1 MMRRIAVFGALAVL
15 ILCTAQA
22 QELQPVPTIVP
33 PTPVPYDTT
42 GASETALTASA
53 IARIQNSGR
62 VRIGVLYTEPPFGE
76 FTERGEV
83 KGLDADLAR
92 AMAEAW
98 GVELRLRQV
107 TRQTALEL
115 LASNDIDLLVA
126 AQVHRRE
133 LDRTL
138 EFSQTYYL
146 GSLSVMLRAD
156 DGASDLGGLNGR
168 KLGVVMGSAA
178 EASAR
183 RWATR
188 VGFNGTIE
196 TFVTLDRVYG
206 ALGSGVIDAV
216 VAQRHQ
222 LGRLSFLT
230 PDEVKIIDE
239 NLELEPYAVAFRRQD
254 LPLRQ
259 LVNHTLQVLQVNG
272 KLDEIRAAHFTDGT
286 YHEVP
291 VWANVGGDAP
301 NPSTYSTT
309 IPYPTTYAIPRIQNA
324 GVVRVAGPFLSA
336 EALASATESEK
347 RLDRFRREFVNQLV
361 RNWGVR
367 VEFMTAPQNEAVQLV
382 ADGNADMAIGITPDW
397 NLASQADFSMPYL
410 MHGLRLIVPQN
421 SNVFGF
427 EDLRGGGTVATLFNE
442 PGSAQAAVREA
453 EEAQARIEGFQTDES
468 SIALQLLEDL
478 NADVAFADVFKLMP
492 HLEAYP
498 EGLRL
503 TDEWYT
509 REYAV
514 AALPLNDADFRL
526 LVDYSIQ
533 SLVQDGTLINL
544 WRGLLPEEDMPQLE
558 IYPGPTEFLGFE
570 LG

>member
-1 MMRRIAVFGALAVL
+1 MMRRIAVFGALAVM
-15 ILCTAQA
+15 ILFTAQA
-22 QELQPVPTIVP
+22 QEPQPVPTIVP

-42 GASETALTASA
+42 GASESALTESA

-92 AMAEAW
+92 ALAEAW

-133 LDRTL
+133 LDRTV

-146 GSLSVMLRAD
+146 GSLSVMVRGD
-156 DGASDLGGLNGR
+156 DGTTDLGGLNGR
-168 KLGVVMGSAA
+168 KLGVVMGSTA

-183 RWATR
+183 RWASR
-188 VGFNGTIE
+188 VGFNGSIE
-196 TFVTLDRVYG
+196 TFVTLDRLYG
-206 ALGSGVIDAV
+206 ALGSGAVDAV

-222 LGRLSFLT
+222 LGRLAFLA
-230 PDEVKIIDE
+230 PDAVKILDE

-259 LVNHTLQVLQVNG
+259 LINRTLQVLQVNG
-272 KLDEIRAAHFTDGT
+272 KLDEIRAAHFTEGS
-286 YHEVP
+286 YNEIP
-291 VWANVGGDAP
+291 VWANAGEDAP
-301 NPSTYSTT
+301 QPAAYSAT

-347 RLDRFRREFVNQLV
+347 RLDTFYREFVNQLV

-367 VEFMTAPQNEAVQLV
+367 VEFTSAPQSEAVQLV
-382 ADGNADMAIGITPDW
+382 ADGGADLAIGITPDW
-397 NLASQADFSMPYL
+397 NLAAQADFSMPYL
-410 MHGLRLIVPQN
+410 MHGLRLMAPAN

-427 EDLRGGGTVATLFNE
+427 EELRGGGTVATLFNE
-442 PGSAQAAVREA
+442 PASAAAAVREA
-453 EEAQARIEGFQTDES
+453 EAAQARIEGFQTDES

-478 NADVAFADVFKLMP
+478 NADVAFADVFRLMP

-498 EGLRL
+498 DGLRL

-509 REYAV
+509 REYVV

-533 SLVQDGTLINL
+533 SLVRDGTLSNL
-544 WRGLLPEEDMPQLE
+544 WNGLLPDADKPQLE

>member
-1 MMRRIAVFGALAVL
+1 MMRRIAVFGALAVI
-15 ILCTAQA
+15 ILFTAQA
-22 QELQPVPTIVP
+22 QEPQPVPTIVP

-42 GASETALTASA
+42 GASESALTESA

-92 AMAEAW
+92 ALAEAW

-133 LDRTL
+133 LDRTV

-146 GSLSVMLRAD
+146 GSLSVMVRGD
-156 DGASDLGGLNGR
+156 DGTTDLGGLNGR
-168 KLGVVMGSAA
+168 KLGVVMGSTA

-183 RWATR
+183 RWASR
-188 VGFNGTIE
+188 VGFNGSIE
-196 TFVTLDRVYG
+196 TFVTLDRLYG
-206 ALGSGVIDAV
+206 ALGSGAVDAV

-222 LGRLSFLT
+222 LGRLAFLA
-230 PDEVKIIDE
+230 PDAVKILDE

-259 LVNHTLQVLQVNG
+259 LINRTLQVLQVNG
-272 KLDEIRAAHFTDGT
+272 KLDEIRAAHFTEGS
-286 YHEVP
+286 YNEIP
-291 VWANVGGDAP
+291 VWANAGEDAP
-301 NPSTYSTT
+301 QPAAYSAT

-347 RLDRFRREFVNQLV
+347 RLDTFYREFVNQLV

-367 VEFMTAPQNEAVQLV
+367 VEFTTAPQSEAVQLV
-382 ADGNADMAIGITPDW
+382 ADGGADLAIGITPDW
-397 NLASQADFSMPYL
+397 NLAAQADFSMPYL
-410 MHGLRLIVPQN
+410 MHGLRLMAPAN

-427 EDLRGGGTVATLFNE
+427 EELRGGGTVATLFNE
-442 PGSAQAAVREA
+442 PASAAAAVREA
-453 EEAQARIEGFQTDES
+453 EAAQARIEGFQTDES

-478 NADVAFADVFKLMP
+478 NADVAFADVFRLMP

-498 EGLRL
+498 DGLRL

-509 REYAV
+509 REYVV

-533 SLVQDGTLINL
+533 SLVRDGTLSNL
-544 WRGLLPEEDMPQLE
+544 WNGLLPDSDKPQLE

>member
-1 MMRRIAVFGALAVL
+1 MMRRLAVFGALAVMAL
-15 ILCTAQA
+15 FTAQA
-22 QELQPVPTIVP
+22 QEPQPVPTISP

-42 GASETALTASA
+42 GAIESVLTASA
-53 IARIQNSGR
+53 IARIQDSGR

-92 AMAEAW
+92 ALAEAW

-115 LASNDIDLLVA
+115 LQANDIDLLVA

-146 GSLSVMLRAD
+146 GALSVMVRAD
-156 DGASDLGGLNGR
+156 DGAADLGGLNGR

-183 RWATR
+183 RWAAR

-196 TFVTLDRVYG
+196 TFITLDRLYG
-206 ALGSGVIDAV
+206 ALGSGTIDAV

-222 LGRLSFLT
+222 LSRLAFLA
-230 PDEVKIIDE
+230 PDAVKILDQD
-239 NLELEPYAVAFRRQD
+239 LELEPYAISFRRQD

-259 LVNHTLQVLQVNG
+259 LINRTLQVFQASG
-272 KLDEIRAAHFTDGT
+272 KLDEIRAAHFTEGT
-286 YHEVP
+286 YSEVP
-291 VWANVGGDAP
+291 VWANAGGDVPQPAA
-301 NPSTYSTT
+301 YSST
-309 IPYPTTYAIPRIQNA
+309 IPYPSTYAIPRIQNA

-336 EALASATESEK
+336 ESLASATESEK
-347 RLDRFRREFVNQLV
+347 RLDRFQREFVNQMV

-367 VEFMTAPQNEAVQLV
+367 IEFVTAPQNEAIQLV
-382 ADGNADMAIGITPDW
+382 ADGGADMAIGIAPDW
-397 NLASQADFSMPYL
+397 NLADQADFSMPYL
-410 MHGLRLIVPQN
+410 LHGLRMIVPEN

-427 EDLRGGGTVATLFNE
+427 EELRGGGTVATLFNE

-453 EEAQARIEGFQTDES
+453 EKAQARIEGFQTDES

-503 TDEWYT
+503 TNQWYT
-509 REYAV
+509 QEYFV

-533 SLVQDGTLINL
+533 SLVRDGTLNNL
-544 WRGLLPEEDMPQLE
+544 WAGLLPPEDMPQLE
-558 IYPGPTEFLGFE
+558 IYPGPTDFLGFE

>member
-1 MMRRIAVFGALAVL
+1 MMRRIAVFGALAVML
-15 ILCTAQA
+15 LFTVQA
-22 QELQPVPTIVP
+22 QEPQPVPTLIP

-42 GASETALTASA
+42 GASESALTESA
-53 IARIQNSGR
+53 IARMQNTGR

-92 AMAEAW
+92 ALAETW

-107 TRQTALEL
+107 TRQTAFEL
-115 LASNDIDLLVA
+115 LAGNDIDLLVS

-146 GSLSVMLRAD
+146 GSLSVMVRGD
-156 DGASDLGGLNGR
+156 DAATDLGGLNGR

-178 EASAR
+178 ESSAR
-183 RWATR
+183 RWASR
-188 VGFNGTIE
+188 VGFNGSIE
-196 TFVTLDRVYG
+196 TFVTLDRLYG
-206 ALGSGVIDAV
+206 ALGSGAIDAV

-222 LGRLSFLT
+222 LGRLAFLA
-230 PDEVKIIDE
+230 PDAVKILDE

-259 LVNHTLQVLQVNG
+259 MVNRTLQLLQVNG
-272 KLDEIRAAHFTDGT
+272 KLDEIRAAHFTEGS

-291 VWANVGGDAP
+291 VWANLGGDAP
-301 NPSTYSTT
+301 QPAAYSTT

-336 EALASATESEK
+336 EALASATQAEK
-347 RLDRFRREFVNQLV
+347 RLDTFYREFVNQLV
-361 RNWGVR
+361 RKWGVR
-367 VEFMTAPQNEAVQLV
+367 VEFTTAPQNEAVQLV
-382 ADGNADMAIGITPDW
+382 ADGGADLAIGITPDW
-397 NLASQADFSMPYL
+397 NLAAQADFSMPYL
-410 MHGLRLIVPQN
+410 MHGLRLIAPAN

-427 EDLRGGGTVATLFNE
+427 EDLRGGGTVATLFSE
-442 PGSAQAAVREA
+442 PASAQAAVREA
-453 EEAQARIEGFQTDES
+453 ERAQARIDSFLTDES

-498 EGLRL
+498 DGLRL

-509 REYAV
+509 REYVV

-533 SLVQDGTLINL
+533 SLVNDGTLNNL
-544 WRGLLPEEDMPQLE
+544 WRGLLPEEDRPQLE

>member
-1 MMRRIAVFGALAVL
+1 MMRRIAVFGALAVM
-15 ILCTAQA
+15 ILFTAQA
-22 QELQPVPTIVP
+22 QEPQPVPTLVP

-42 GASETALTASA
+42 GASESALTESA

-92 AMAEAW
+92 ALAEAW

-133 LDRTL
+133 LDRTI

-146 GSLSVMLRAD
+146 GSLSVMLRSD
-156 DGASDLGGLNGR
+156 DGATDLGGLNGR

-183 RWATR
+183 RWASR
-188 VGFNGTIE
+188 AGFNGSIE
-196 TFVTLDRVYG
+196 TFVTIDRLYG
-206 ALGSGVIDAV
+206 ALGSGAIDAV

-222 LGRLSFLT
+222 LGRLSLQA
-230 PDEVKIIDE
+230 PDSVKILDQD
-239 NLELEPYAVAFRRQD
+239 LELEPYAVAFRRQD

-259 LVNHTLQVLQVNG
+259 LINRTLQVFQVNG
-272 KLDEIRAAHFTDGT
+272 KLDEIRAAHFTEGT
-286 YHEVP
+286 YTGVP
-291 VWANVGGDAP
+291 VWANVGEDAP
-301 NPSTYSTT
+301 QPAAYSTT

-336 EALASATESEK
+336 ESLASATESEK
-347 RLDRFRREFVNQLV
+347 RLDTFRREFVNQLV
-361 RNWGVR
+361 RSWNVR
-367 VEFMTAPQNEAVQLV
+367 VEFVTAPQTEAVQLV
-382 ADGNADMAIGITPDW
+382 ADGGADMAIGITPDW
-397 NLASQADFSMPYL
+397 NLADRADFSMPYL
-410 MHGLRLIVPQN
+410 VHGLRMIAPAN
-421 SNVFGF
+421 SNIFGF

-453 EEAQARIEGFQTDES
+453 EEVQARIEGFQTDES
-468 SIALQLLEDL
+468 SVALQLLEDL
-478 NADVAFADVFKLMP
+478 NADVAFADIFKLKP
-492 HLEAYP
+492 HLDAYP
-498 EGLRL
+498 DGLRL

-509 REYAV
+509 REYMV

-533 SLVQDGTLINL
+533 ALVRDGTLARL
-544 WRGLLPEEDMPQLE
+544 WQGLLPEGDMPQLE
-558 IYPGPTEFLGFE
+558 IYPGPTDFLGFE

>member
-1 MMRRIAVFGALAVL
+1 MMRRLAVFGALAVM
-15 ILCTAQA
+15 IFFTAQA
-22 QELQPVPTIVP
+22 QEPQPVPTIVP

-42 GASETALTASA
+42 GASESVLTESA

-92 AMAEAW
+92 ALAEAW

-133 LDRTL
+133 LDRTI

-146 GSLSVMLRAD
+146 GSLSVMVRAD
-156 DGASDLGGLNGR
+156 DSAGDLGGLNGR

-183 RWATR
+183 RWAAR
-188 VGFNGTIE
+188 AGFNGTIE
-196 TFVTLDRVYG
+196 TFVTLDRLNG
-206 ALGSGVIDAV
+206 ALGSGAIDAV

-222 LGRLSFLT
+222 LSRLAFLT
-230 PDEVKIIDE
+230 PDAVKLLDE
-239 NLELEPYAVAFRRQD
+239 NIELEPYAVAFRRQD

-259 LVNHTLQVLQVNG
+259 LINRTLQVLQVNG
-272 KLDEIRAAHFTDGT
+272 KLDEIRAAHFTEGT
-286 YHEVP
+286 YQEVP
-291 VWANVGGDAP
+291 VWANAGNDAP
-301 NPSTYSTT
+301 QPAAYSTT

-324 GVVRVAGPFLSA
+324 GVVKVAGPFLSA

-347 RLDRFRREFVNQLV
+347 RLDRFQREFVNQLV

-367 VEFMTAPQNEAVQLV
+367 VEFVTAQQSEAVQLV
-382 ADGNADMAIGITPDW
+382 VDGGADMAIGIAPDW
-397 NLASQADFSMPYL
+397 NLAAQTDFSMPYL
-410 MHGLRLIVPQN
+410 VHGLRMIAPTN

-478 NADVAFADVFKLMP
+478 NADVAFADVFKLIP

-498 EGLRL
+498 DGLRL

-509 REYAV
+509 REYLV

-533 SLVQDGTLINL
+533 SLVRDGTLNGL
-544 WRGLLPEEDMPQLE
+544 WAGLLRPEDMPQLE